1 VRCSAAFKTRPEPF
15 ARAAVYSLKM
25 RNAIVAISVFFL
37 SFVALGQTAF
47 GQAPKAERLTFDVAS
62 IKPFTPQ
69 PPGPGGRGG
78 LFITGGGGPGTADP
92 GRITRSGS
100 TLRDL
105 LTTAYD
111 VKRYQVTG
119 PSWMDTERYEIVA
132 KVPEGA
138 TKEQVKVM
146 WQNLLA
152 DRFGVVFHRESKEFQ
167 VEELTVAK
175 GGLKLKPTE
184 LDPNAPPPG
193 PAPAGPGGLPPPPKM
208 DANGFPQLPGPGLI
222 VMIGPGANGSLTAH
236 MTARA
241 QSPSDLAG
249 MLGNELNKP
258 VVDQTGISG
267 KFDFNLEYTPD
278 LAGRGLPPPPPGAGP
293 GGVGGAGTPGD
304 AAEPGSNLAT
314 AVQQLGLKLSA
325 GKAKLDVLV
334 IDKAEKTPTE
344 N

>member
-1 VRCSAAFKTRPEPF
+1 
-15 ARAAVYSLKM
+15 M
-25 RNAIVAISVFFL
+25 RNAIVAISVFML
-37 SFVALGQTAF
+37 F
-47 GQAPKAERLTFDVAS
+47 GQAPAQTPKAERLTFDVSS
-62 IKPFTPQ
+62 IKPFVQ
-69 PPGPGGRGG
+69 QQPGPGGRGG

-100 TLRDL
+100 TLKDL
-105 LTTAYD
+105 LTIAYD
-111 VKRYQVTG
+111 VKRYQITG

-138 TKEQVKVM
+138 TKDQVKVM

-175 GGLKLKPTE
+175 GGLKLKPTD
-184 LDPNAPPPG
+184 LDPNAPPPAPLPPG
-193 PAPAGPGGLPPPPKM
+193 PQGLPSPPKM

-222 VMIGPGANGSLTAH
+222 VMIGPGSNGSPTAH

-241 QSPSDLAG
+241 QPLSALADF
-249 MLGNELNKP
+249 LGNQLNLDKP
-258 VVDQTGISG
+258 VVDQTGLTG
-267 KFDFNLEYTPD
+267 KYDFNVEYTPD
-278 LAGRGLPPPPPGAGP
+278 LSKAPAPPPGAVGIGPAP
-293 GGVGGAGTPGD
+293 GGGGGTPGE
-304 AAEPGSNLAT
+304 AAEPGSNLVA
-314 AVQQLGLKLSA
+314 AMQQLGLRLSS